1 MRPTLFAVVVNAL
14 TIGALPAAGAYL
26 LDLSSSAHHDH
37 LPLARV
43 TITPAGMQ
51 SLLTNITMSQTSV
64 QWDEPAIADVAS
76 IDRAVD
82 FPWVL
87 DIADT
92 NGRHYYG
99 GYSIGCWRPTPIL
112 ARCTVTYPDARHH
125 APWATV
131 VLGEASAE
139 RGNPLTLI
147 IHPG

>member
-1 MRPTLFAVVVNAL
+1 MRPSLFAIVVNAL
-14 TIGALPAAGAYL
+14 TLGALPAAGACL
-26 LDLSSSAHHDH
+26 LGLSSSAHRDH
-37 LPLARV
+37 LPPARV

-51 SLLTNITMSQTSV
+51 SPLTNTTMSQTSV
-64 QWDEPAIADVAS
+64 QWEEPAIADVAS

-92 NGRHYYG
+92 NGRHYG
-99 GYSIGCWRPTPIL
+99 GYGIGCWRTT
-112 ARCTVTYPDARHH
+112 ATVAHCTVTYPDARHH

-131 VLGEASAE
+131 VPGVASAE
-139 RGNPLTLI
+139 RGSPLALR

>member
-1 MRPTLFAVVVNAL
+1 MRPTLLAVAVNAL

-26 LDLSSSAHHDH
+26 LGLSSSAHRDH

-43 TITPAGMQ
+43 TITPVGMQ
-51 SLLTNITMSQTSV
+51 SPLTIITMSQASV
-64 QWDEPAIADVAS
+64 QWEEPATADVAS
-76 IDRAVD
+76 VDRAVN

-87 DIADT
+87 DITDT
-92 NGRHYYG
+92 NGRHYG
-99 GYSIGCWRPTPIL
+99 GYGIGCWHLTATV
-112 ARCTVTYPDARHH
+112 ARCTLTYPDARHH

-131 VLGEASAE
+131 VLGVASAE